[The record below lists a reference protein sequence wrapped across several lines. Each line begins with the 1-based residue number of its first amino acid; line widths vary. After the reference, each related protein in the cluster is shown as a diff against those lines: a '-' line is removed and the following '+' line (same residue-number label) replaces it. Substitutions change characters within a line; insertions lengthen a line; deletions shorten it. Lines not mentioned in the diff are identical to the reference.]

1 MGDFP
6 YPSNYLTAGGP
17 QLPAFPVDAACEFL
31 EHDFQADNDLLIAL
45 NAAASVYNNA
55 TKDLPCFDFP
65 SNPNQDGNRF
75 SKGTADNDRRYLG
88 LPVVYSDALSRD
100 LLCL

>member
-17 QLPAFPVDAACEFL
+17 QMPAFPVSVACHHL
-31 EHDFQADNDLLIAL
+31 ESQLDDEELLEAL

-55 TKDLPCFDFP
+55 TLDLPCFTFP
-65 SNPNQDGNRF
+65 EDPNDDGLVNI
-75 SKGTADNDRRYLG
+75 ST
-88 LPVVYSDALSRD
+88 LSFLVLR
-100 LLCL
+100 